1 MVLDSQAQTSMLVDD
16 RAVAK
21 TKTVAA
27 QWRMITEKD
36 CRPAL
41 FRIGYFWVVRQV
53 VILPNQ

>member
-1 MVLDSQAQTSMLVDD
+1 MVLDSQAQTSMLGSIIVYNALVDD

-27 QWRMITEKD
+27 QWRMITEKKD

-41 FRIGYFWVVRQV
+41 FQIGYC
-53 VILPNQ
+53 